1 MTREQLI
8 VILLQ
13 THHME
18 LNKDSFNVYFIR
30 KAESDF
36 QFLILHQCLG
46 DVSVFSVRW
55 VRIQDPV
62 LAFII
67 DRIGNISFYIIIVL
81 NLILINHG

>member
-1 MTREQLI
+1 
-8 VILLQ
+8 
-13 THHME
+13 ME
-18 LNKDSFNVYFIR
+18 LNKDSFNVHFML

-67 DRIGNISFYIIIVL
+67 DRIGNISFYIIIIL